1 MTAVLGTAVRPDVLA
16 AVDLDRTLIY
26 SAAAAGDVEGLRVV
40 EHLDGAPLS
49 HATPASWELLAE
61 LFRRAVVV
69 PVTTR
74 TAAQYGRVRLPV
86 VPRYALCGN
95 GGVLLADGVRDP
107 DWDDWAR
114 ETAAQAAP
122 LPELLAPLEAVAGE
136 PWVRTVRSAEG
147 LFGYLVAHTRA
158 GIPADWLAST
168 AGAATAAGA
177 TLSVQGRKVY
187 VVPAG
192 LSKAAGLLQLRRLLA
207 GEGPAPRLLCA
218 GDSLL
223 DAPMLLAADAA
234 VRPAHGELHDQGWTG
249 PRVAVTAASGAAAG
263 EEIVRWLLARA

>member
-1 MTAVLGTAVRPDVLA
+1 MTAVLGTATVPTTLA

-26 SAAAAGDVEGLRVV
+26 SASAAGTTDGLRVV

-49 HATPASWELLAE
+49 HATPASWALLAE
-61 LFRRAVVV
+61 LARRAVLV

-107 DWDDWAR
+107 GWDAWAAA
-114 ETAAQAAP
+114 TAAEAAP
-122 LPELLAPLEAVAGE
+122 LAELVAPLEAVAGQ
-136 PWVRTVRSAEG
+136 PWVRSVRTAEG
-147 LFGYLVAHTRA
+147 LFGYLVAHRREA
-158 GIPADWLAST
+158 IPEDWLADAAAT
-168 AGAATAAGA
+168 AGAAGA

-192 LSKAAGLLQLRRLLA
+192 LSKAAGLLRLRRLLA

-234 VRPAHGELHDQGWTG
+234 VRPAHGELHERGWTG
-249 PRVAVTAASGAAAG
+249 DRVHVTAATGAAAG
-263 EEIVRWLLARA
+263 EEIVRWLLDRS

>member
-1 MTAVLGTAVRPDVLA
+1 MTAVLPATATLA

-26 SAAAAGDVEGLRVV
+26 SAAAAGGTGGLRVV

-49 HATPASWELLAE
+49 YATPASWPLLAE
-61 LFRRAVVV
+61 LAGRALLV

-107 DWDDWAR
+107 AWDAWAAGV
-114 ETAAQAAP
+114 AADAAP
-122 LPELLAPLEAVAGE
+122 LPELLALLAAAAGE
-136 PWVRTVRSAEG
+136 PWVRTVRAAEG
-147 LFGYLVAHTRA
+147 LFCYLVAHDRDA
-158 GIPADWLAST
+158 IPARWLADT
-168 AGAATAAGA
+168 AAAAGAAGA

-192 LSKAAGLLQLRRLLA
+192 LSKAAGLLRLRRLLTGDGA
-207 GEGPAPRLLCA
+207 APRLLCA

-223 DAPMLLAADAA
+223 DAPMLLAADSA
-234 VRPAHGELHDQGWTG
+234 VRPAHGELHEQGWTG
-249 PRVAVTAASGAAAG
+249 ARVAVTTATGAAAG

>member
-1 MTAVLGTAVRPDVLA
+1 MTAVLAATLA

-26 SAAAAGDVEGLRVV
+26 SASAAGGTDGLAVV

-61 LFRRAVVV
+61 LGRRALVV

-74 TAAQYGRVRLPV
+74 TAAQYERVRLPL

-107 DWDDWAR
+107 DWDAWAAA
-114 ETAAQAAP
+114 TAAQAAP
-122 LPELLAPLEAVAGE
+122 LAELLAPLEAVAGQ

-147 LFGYLVAHTRA
+147 LFGYLVAHTRD
-158 GIPADWLAST
+158 GIPADWLAATTT
-168 AGAATAAGA
+168 AARAAGA

-192 LSKAAGLLQLRRLLA
+192 LSKAGGLLRLRRLLA
-207 GEGPAPRLLCA
+207 GEGHAPRLLCA

-234 VRPAHGELHDQGWTG
+234 VRPAHGELHEQGWTG
-249 PRVAVTAASGAAAG
+249 SRVAVTAATGAAAG
-263 EEIVRWLLARA
+263 EEIVRWLLERA